1 MMNPFEDNNT
11 ENSRDTDRF
20 IQSTMYIPIIN
31 RTSLFCYILVGF
43 IYILE
48 FFTIILGSTNNDK
61 TIGLNNSDFTI
72 QYWLMIFSIFNM
84 CSVIL
89 IYKFNQRI
97 YKNKLY
103 FIFVE
108 FIKLF
113 LLIIGF
119 IILLKYNL
127 NNLNFICRYGLFY
140 SLFETL
146 WMCNNFVY
154 TIRLNKYDYNMQ

>member
-84 CSVIL
+84 CSVI
-89 IYKFNQRI
+89 
-97 YKNKLY
+97 
-103 FIFVE
+103 IFVNNWIYYI
-108 FIKLF
+108 IK
-113 LLIIGF
+113 I
-119 IILLKYNL
+119 
-127 NNLNFICRYGLFY
+127 
-140 SLFETL
+140 
-146 WMCNNFVY
+146 
-154 TIRLNKYDYNMQ
+154 